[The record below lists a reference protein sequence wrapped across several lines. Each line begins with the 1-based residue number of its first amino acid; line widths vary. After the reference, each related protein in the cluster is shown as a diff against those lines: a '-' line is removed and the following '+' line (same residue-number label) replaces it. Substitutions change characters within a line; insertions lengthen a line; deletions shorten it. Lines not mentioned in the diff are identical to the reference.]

1 MDIKNTILI
10 IKHFIDTP
18 SKTEIS
24 RAQTHVANMIDI
36 IGDGSPSDKN
46 VLEQIQIYL
55 DNIHDLLEEQNVLI
69 QQQQQT
75 DINNR

>member
-18 SKTEIS
+18 SKTVIS
-24 RAQTHVANMIDI
+24 RAQAHAANMIDI
-36 IGDGSPSDKN
+36 IGDDSPSDKN
-46 VLEQIQIYL
+46 VLEQIRIHL
-55 DNIHDLLEEQNVLI
+55 DNIHDLSEEQNVLI

-75 DINNR
+75 DI